1 MKIDDV
7 DFLIY
12 CGDFSQEVYRKAEE
26 DGIPREDAFTEIV
39 LDSLG
44 DADIIENG
52 SVCSHRQ
59 KKMGIQVSGY
69 AINDSQD
76 TLDLFIS
83 IFSGKVPPDNLPK
96 SEIETYFRR
105 LELFFNKSCKGYHN
119 DLEIAQPV
127 YDCILRI
134 FEVQKQIRKVRFF
147 LLTDRTTK
155 VEAISDKTESGIHF
169 SYNVWDIVRFYGLD
183 SSGAKREPIEIDL
196 SDDPQSYLPCIYV
209 EDDNPVYLS
218 YLVIFPGK
226 TLVDIYEKYGPRI
239 FERNVRSF
247 LQVRGEVNKGIR
259 DTILNAPE
267 MFLAYNNGLSTT
279 AEDVSLKEIDTKKFI
294 TRIKNFQ
301 IVNGAQTTA
310 TLHHTYYKYPDK
322 VDLTFLQI
330 PVKLTVLRD
339 PSELDTLV
347 PKISEYA
354 NTQNRI
360 DAADFTSNHPFH
372 VEIEALSRRIRAPA
386 IGGSQIETYW
396 YFERVRGQF
405 ADERNR
411 EKTPAQKKA
420 FDKRYPK
427 NQKFDKTEIAMINF
441 IYQCRPSEVCLGKQK
456 NYKIFMAEINEN
468 NNDFVPDEQYF
479 KELITKA
486 ILYKQTYAIVRKKL
500 TGGYRPEIVRYT
512 LALLLYRT
520 EHKIDLDRIWKEQ
533 DLSADLKHVITE
545 MIFHIQEFV
554 IHPPDG
560 KNVGEWCKKKECWEA
575 LLKQYIEIPDMVT
588 ASYISVKSRKN
599 KTEAQ
604 DENIRYLNSIPDE
617 VWSDIIQWS
626 RENDLLDANNRNIA
640 VKILNYRSLDKK
652 IPDQLVTSAKEL
664 LEKSRDAGFD
674 LEKRLEFVNNS
685 VRNAQKTS
693 IEPNLNITSE
703 SEDNES
709 NVIDNLNDMQNAI
722 LYVLHQNHGKIPQ
735 KQIYYELIKIG
746 TGDFHINFPNMPD
759 NRIKIRTDYLKE
771 RMRLVKRGLIK
782 PQLIRGDLLL
792 SETGKEYCI
801 KKWQPEINSDV
812 GTIS

>member
-1 MKIDDV
+1 MKTDDV

-26 DGIPREDAFTEIV
+26 DGITREDAFTEIV

-59 KKMGIQVSGY
+59 KKIGVQVSGY
-69 AINDSQD
+69 AINDNQD
-76 TLDLFIS
+76 TLDLFVS
-83 IFSGKVPPDNLPK
+83 VFSGKIPPDNLPK

-105 LELFFNKSCKGYHN
+105 LELFFNKCCKGYHN
-119 DLEIAQPV
+119 NLEIAQPV
-127 YDCILRI
+127 YDCVKTI
-134 FEVQKQIRKVRFF
+134 FEVQNQIRKVRFF

-155 VEAISDKTESGIHF
+155 IEAISDKTEAGIHC
-169 SYNVWDIVRFYGLD
+169 SYNIWDIVRFYGLD
-183 SSGAKREPIEIDL
+183 SSGAEREPIEIDL

-209 EDDNPVYLS
+209 EDENPVYIS
-218 YLVIFPGK
+218 YLVIFPGR

-247 LQVRGEVNKGIR
+247 LQVRGDVNKGIR
-259 DTILNAPE
+259 DTVLNAPE

-279 AEDVSLKEIDTKKFI
+279 AETVLLTKIEGREFI

-330 PVKLTVLRD
+330 PVKLTVLSD

-427 NQKFDKTEIAMINF
+427 NQKFDKTEIAMFDF
-441 IYQCRPSEVCLGKQK
+441 IYRCRPSDVCLGKQK

-468 NNDFVPDEQYF
+468 NSDFVPDDQYF
-479 KELITKA
+479 KDLVAKA

-512 LALLLYRT
+512 LALLLQRT
-520 EHKIDLDRIWKEQ
+520 EHKIDLDQIWKEQ
-533 DLSADLKHVITE
+533 DLSDELKQVITE
-545 MIFHIQEFV
+545 MIYDIQEFI

-560 KNVGEWCKKKECWEA
+560 KNVSEWCKKRECWEE
-575 LLKQYIEIPDMVT
+575 LLKKDIKITDAVT
-588 ASYISVKSRKN
+588 AAYILGNSRNTDTIEQGK
-599 KTEAQ
+599 
-604 DENIRYLNSIPDE
+604 NIRYINSIPDKI
-617 VWSDIIQWS
+617 WSDIIQWS
-626 RENDLLDANNRNIA
+626 RETGLLDATDRDIA
-640 VKILNYRSLDKK
+640 AKILNYRSLEKR
-652 IPDQLVTSAKEL
+652 IPYQLMTAAKEL
-664 LEKSRDAGFD
+664 LENSKNAGFD
-674 LEKRLEFVNNS
+674 LEKQLVTVDKSES
-685 VRNAQKTS
+685 DILTDKTDS
-693 IEPNLNITSE
+693 DLKDTTE
-703 SEDNES
+703 SEDDYS
-709 NVIDNLNDMQNAI
+709 GVIKDLNDMQHAI
-722 LYVLHQNHGKIPQ
+722 LYLLHQNNGRIPQ
-735 KQIYYELIKIG
+735 KQIYYELVKIG
-746 TGDFHINFPNMPD
+746 TGNLHIKFPGMSD

-771 RMRLVKRGLIK
+771 RQKLVKGGLVA
-782 PQLIRGDLLL
+782 PQLVRGDLIL
-792 SETGKEYCI
+792 SEKGMKYCV
-801 KKWQPEINSDV
+801 KKWKPESESDE
-812 GTIS
+812 IEKS

>member
-1 MKIDDV
+1 MKIDDI

-26 DGIPREDAFTEIV
+26 DGVTREDAFTEIV

-59 KKMGIQVSGY
+59 KKMGVQVSGY
-69 AINDSQD
+69 AINDNQD

-96 SEIETYFRR
+96 SEIDSHFRR

-127 YDCILRI
+127 YDCVLRI
-134 FEVQKQIRKVRFF
+134 FEIQKQIRKVRFF
-147 LLTDRTTK
+147 LLTDRTKK
-155 VEAISDKTESGIHF
+155 VEAIPDKIESGIHF

-183 SSGAKREPIEIDL
+183 SSDAKREPIEIDL
-196 SDDPQSYLPCIYV
+196 SGDFQSYLPCIYV
-209 EDDNPVYLS
+209 EDDNPVYIS

-226 TLVDIYEKYGPRI
+226 TLVDIYEKYGPRL

-247 LQVRGEVNKGIR
+247 LQVRGDVNKGIR
-259 DTILNAPE
+259 DTILNEPE

-279 AEDVSLKEIDTKKFI
+279 AEDVSLKEIDCRKFI

-310 TLHHTYYKYPDK
+310 TLHNTYYRYPDK
-322 VDLTFLQI
+322 VDLNFLQI

-339 PSELDTLV
+339 LSELDALV

-354 NTQNRI
+354 NTQNEI
-360 DAADFTSNHPFH
+360 KAADFTSNHPFH
-372 VEIEALSRRIRAPA
+372 VEIEALSRQIRAPA

-427 NQKFDKTEIAMINF
+427 NQKFEKTEISEYDY
-441 IYQCRPSEVCLGKQK
+441 IYKCRPSEVCLGKQK
-456 NYKIFMAEINEN
+456 NYKKFMAEINEN

-479 KELITKA
+479 KDLIAKA
-486 ILYKQTYAIVRKKL
+486 ILYKNTYAIVQKKL

-512 LALLLYRT
+512 LALLFYRT

-533 DLSADLKHVITE
+533 DLSSDLKHVITE
-545 MIFHIQEFV
+545 MVFHIQEFV
-554 IHPPDG
+554 IHPPDSR
-560 KNVGEWCKKKECWEA
+560 NIGEWCKKIECWEE
-575 LLKQYIEIPDMVT
+575 LLKKNIEIPDMVK
-588 ASYISVKSRKN
+588 ASFISAKSKKN
-599 KTEAQ
+599 KSTALE
-604 DENIRYLNSIPDE
+604 ENNIYINSITDD
-617 VWSDIIQWS
+617 VWSDIIEWS
-626 RENDLLDANNRNIA
+626 RETGFLDATSRVVA
-640 VKILNYRSLDKK
+640 SKILEYKSHDKK
-652 IPDQLVTSAKEL
+652 LTDQLVSDATDL
-664 LEKSRDAGFD
+664 LEKSADGGFD
-674 LEKRLEFVNNS
+674 LAKRLERINTRTNNILVEKAES
-685 VRNAQKTS
+685 
-693 IEPNLNITSE
+693 NLKNEDELNKSE
-703 SEDNES
+703 STTAE
-709 NVIDNLNDMQNAI
+709 NLNDMQNAI
-722 LYVLHQNHGKIPQ
+722 LYVLHQNHGKISQ
-735 KQIYYELIKIG
+735 KQIYYELVKIG
-746 TGDFHINFPNMPD
+746 TGDLHVNFPGMSE
-759 NRIKIRTDYLKE
+759 NRIIIRTDYLKE
-771 RMRLVKRGLIK
+771 KMKLVKIGLVN
-782 PQLIRGDLLL
+782 PQLIRGDLFL
-792 SETGKEYCI
+792 SGKGKEYCV
-801 KKWQPEINSDV
+801 KKWHPEINTSEA
-812 GTIS
+812 TIS

>member
-1 MKIDDV
+1 MKIDNV

-39 LDSLG
+39 LESLG
-44 DADIIENG
+44 NADIIENG
-52 SVCSHRQ
+52 FVCSHRQ
-59 KKMGIQVSGY
+59 KKKGIQVSGY
-69 AINDSQD
+69 AINDNQD

-96 SEIETYFRR
+96 SEIDTHFRR
-105 LELFFNKSCKGYHN
+105 LELFFNKCCKGYHN

-127 YDCILRI
+127 YDCVLTI

-147 LLTDRTTK
+147 LLTDRITK
-155 VEAISDKTESGIHF
+155 VEEIPDKIEAGIHF
-169 SYNVWDIVRFYGLD
+169 SYNVWDISRFYGLD
-183 SSGAKREPIEIDL
+183 SSGAEREPIEIDL
-196 SDDPQSYLPCIYV
+196 SNDPQSFLPCIYV
-209 EDDNPVYLS
+209 EDDNPVYTS

-247 LQVRGEVNKGIR
+247 LQVRGDVNKGIR
-259 DTILNAPE
+259 DTVLNAPE

-279 AEDVSLKEIDTKKFI
+279 AEDVSLKEINARKFI

-310 TLHHTYYKYPDK
+310 TLHHTYFKYPDK
-322 VDLTFLQI
+322 VDLTFLQL

-339 PSELDTLV
+339 PSLLDTFV

-411 EKTPAQKKA
+411 EKTTAQKKA

-427 NQKFDKTEIAMINF
+427 NQKFDKTEIAMFDF
-441 IYQCRPSEVCLGKQK
+441 IYKCRPSEVCLGKQK

-468 NNDFVPDEQYF
+468 NNDFIPDEQYF
-479 KELITKA
+479 KELIAKA

-520 EHKIDLDRIWKEQ
+520 EHKINLDRIWKEQ

-554 IHPPDG
+554 IHPPEG
-560 KNVGEWCKKKECWEA
+560 KNVGEWCKKKECWDA
-575 LLKQYIEIPDMVT
+575 LLKQNIEIPDMVKT
-588 ASYISVKSRKN
+588 SYISANSGIPTPIVQ
-599 KTEAQ
+599 A
-604 DENIRYLNSIPDE
+604 ENIQFLNSIPDTL
-617 VWSDIIQWS
+617 WSDIIQWS
-626 RENDLLDANNRNIA
+626 RETGLLDANSRNIA
-640 VKILNYRSLDKK
+640 VKILNHRSLGKT
-652 IPDQLVTSAKEL
+652 IPDQLLTGAKEL
-664 LEKSRDAGFD
+664 LDRAKSAGFD
-674 LEKRLEFVNNS
+674 LEKRLELAKDS
-685 VRNAQKTS
+685 GSNAQE
-693 IEPNLNITSE
+693 INVEPDLNNITKSGEPE
-703 SEDNES
+703 S
-709 NVIDNLNDMQNAI
+709 VLIDELNDIQNAI
-722 LYVLHQNHGKIPQ
+722 LFILHQNHGKIPQ
-735 KQIYYELIKIG
+735 KQMYYELIKIG
-746 TGDFHINFPNMPD
+746 TGDLHVNFPNMPD
-759 NRIKIRTDYLKE
+759 NRIKIRTDFLKE
-771 RMRLVKRGLIK
+771 RMRLVKKGLVN

-792 SETGKEYCI
+792 SGKGMEYCI
-801 KKWQPEINSDV
+801 NKWQPTLDPDDV
-812 GTIS
+812 TIS